1 MSRRQSWNN
10 HLMATYNQ
18 VLKSAYLK
26 ARDDFDSLAFK
37 RYLVELCSSQNID
50 LYLHM
55 DDEMPRHIQEVFNE
69 GIEALLQDT
78 PLAHVLGY
86 EWFYGRQFKVNG
98 DVLIPRPET
107 EELVAHVLDRIETL
121 FGVNPKIKVA
131 DVACGSGII
140 GCTLKAELPTL
151 EVVCTDLSE
160 PALNVAKENARSLN
174 IDVTFR
180 QGDMLLPLLGET
192 WDVIVCNPPYIELSE
207 TLDRSV
213 KDYEPH
219 LALFGGEDGLM
230 LYRRFLDQLDQVIA
244 NTTLVAFEMGY
255 QQRQLITQEIL
266 KRFPQVQVECEI
278 DLNGKERML
287 FFVAKKP

>member
-1 MSRRQSWNN
+1 
-10 HLMATYNQ
+10 MATYNQ
-18 VLKSAYLK
+18 TLKTAYLK
-26 ARDDFDSLAFK
+26 ARDDYDSLVFK
-37 RYLVELCSSQNID
+37 RYLVELCTAQNID
-50 LYLHM
+50 LYFHM
-55 DDEMPRHIQEVFNE
+55 DDEIPHSILEVFNK

-107 EELVAHVLDRIETL
+107 EELVAHVLDRIESL
-121 FGVNPKIKVA
+121 FGSNPTLKVA

-140 GCTLKAELPTL
+140 GCTLKAELPSL

-160 PALNVAKENARSLN
+160 PALKVADENALSLGIN
-174 IDVTFR
+174 VSFR
-180 QGDMLLPLLGET
+180 QGDMLLPLVGET

-219 LALFGGEDGLM
+219 LALFGGEDGLL
-230 LYRRFLDQLDQVIA
+230 LYRRFLDQLDQVTS

-255 QQRQLITQEIL
+255 QQREHITQEIL
-266 KRFPQVQVECEI
+266 HRFPEVQVECEI

-287 FFVAKKP
+287 FFVTKKP